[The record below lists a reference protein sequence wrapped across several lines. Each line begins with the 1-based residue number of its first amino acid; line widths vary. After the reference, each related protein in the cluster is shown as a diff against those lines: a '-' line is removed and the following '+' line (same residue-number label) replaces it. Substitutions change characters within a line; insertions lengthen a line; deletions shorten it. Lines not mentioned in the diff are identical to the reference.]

1 MILGT
6 LVNVG
11 AVVVGSAVGL
21 LVGSRLPKRLT
32 GIAFQG
38 IALFSIAIGVSM
50 AVKTANWLIL
60 VLSIVTG
67 SVAGELIDIDRHL
80 NRLGEFLKRKT
91 RLRSE
96 RFSEG
101 MVTAFLLFCMGSMTV
116 LGAIEEGLGGSP
128 NLLLAKSFM
137 DGFASI
143 ALAATMGIGV
153 VFSVVPLLVY
163 QGGLTL
169 LAGSV
174 QNVLADA
181 VVTEVSAAGGLLL
194 IGMGISMLGLKKIK
208 VLNMVPALVV
218 AGVLAWLFL

>member
-1 MILGT
+1 MFGT

-11 AVVVGSAVGL
+11 AVVAGSAIGL

-32 GIAFQG
+32 EIAFQG

-50 AVKTANWLIL
+50 AVRTTNWLIL
-60 VLSIVTG
+60 ILSVVTG

-80 NRLGEFLKRKT
+80 NRLGEYLKRKM
-91 RLRSE
+91 RLRNE

-116 LGAIEEGLGGSP
+116 LGAIEEGLGGAPS
-128 NLLLAKSFM
+128 LLLAKSFM

-153 VFSVVPLLVY
+153 VFSAVPLLLY

-169 LAGSV
+169 LAGSAQSV
-174 QNVLADA
+174 FSDV
-181 VVTEVSAAGGLLL
+181 VVTEVSAVGGILL
-194 IGMGISMLGLKKIK
+194 IGMGITMLELTRIR
-208 VLNMVPALVV
+208 VLNMLPGLIV
-218 AGVLAWLFL
+218 AGVLAGLFL